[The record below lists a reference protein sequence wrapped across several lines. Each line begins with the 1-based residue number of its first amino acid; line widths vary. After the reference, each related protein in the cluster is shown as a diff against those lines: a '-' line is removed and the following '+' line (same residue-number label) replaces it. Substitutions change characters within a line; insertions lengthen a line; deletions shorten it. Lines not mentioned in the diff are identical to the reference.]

1 MNRQEGWSYANQT
14 GHINEEYLIESLS
27 NPPIELFSII
37 NNDEIIIDITG
48 GKNQK
53 PVLTILGHNA
63 QPKNDVTIITN
74 INNYNISLKKSNKG
88 QVYLISTDFFL
99 KGLNKIFNINIPQN
113 IKDTLEL
120 FTGENQQAVTSIL
133 QNKSI
138 QELNNKLSLS
148 QRSNRLNIQSI
159 NHHNPN
165 DLNDL
170 LLFFNTNI
178 NHITDFIFKRGLS
191 LDHKFFANY
200 IYYKNFI
207 DPSSSKNKI
216 FNIDELITLSSNQK
230 IEIGKTYGGT
240 SFQLPFGHL
249 QMHQQKL
256 QFHHNYDKIN
266 SLFNPII

>member
-1 MNRQEGWSYANQT
+1 MNRQEGWSYANKT

-27 NPPIELFSII
+27 NPPIELFNII
-37 NNDEIIIDITG
+37 NDDEIIIDING

-53 PVLTILGHNA
+53 PVQTILGHNA
-63 QPKNDVTIITN
+63 QPKNDITIITN

-88 QVYLISTDFFL
+88 QAYLISTDFFL
-99 KGLNKIFNINIPQN
+99 KGLNIIFNINIPQN

-120 FTGENQQAVTSIL
+120 FTGENQEAITSIL
-133 QNKSI
+133 KNKTI

-148 QRSNRLNIQSI
+148 QRSNRLNIQAI

-165 DLNDL
+165 NLNDL
-170 LLFFNTNI
+170 IDFFNTYI

-191 LDHKFFANY
+191 SDQKFFAQFL
-200 IYYKNFI
+200 YYKNFV
-207 DPSSSKNKI
+207 DPSLSKNKI
-216 FNIDELITLSSNQK
+216 FNINELISLSSNKK

-249 QMHQQKL
+249 QMHQEKL

-266 SLFNPII
+266 SLFNII